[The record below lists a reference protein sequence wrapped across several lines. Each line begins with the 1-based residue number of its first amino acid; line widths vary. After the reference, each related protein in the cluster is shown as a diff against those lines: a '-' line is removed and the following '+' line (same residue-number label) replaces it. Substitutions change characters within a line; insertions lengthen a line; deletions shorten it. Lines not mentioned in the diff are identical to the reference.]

1 MEHRRIASFG
11 IYSLLIAA
19 TTAFAAPV
27 LAAPSSEQGA
37 GGPYRGSYVC
47 PTKVGVPGIFRV
59 PIDLVIRN
67 GNVEFARPLLNW
79 NGTRVIGNEM
89 AFGTTDPDG
98 TVHLSSTWYNGGI
111 IFHAQYSGTLTPSGG
126 TLMGTQTW
134 HSARGLNGSRTCTA
148 AFVQLATTN
157 QSPPQQSPP
166 DQSPTEQS
174 LPGQSPSEE

>member
-11 IYSLLIAA
+11 IYFLLLAA
-19 TTAFAAPV
+19 TPA
-27 LAAPSSEQGA
+27 LAAPSSEQA
-37 GGPYRGSYVC
+37 VGPYRGAYVC
-47 PTKVGVPGIFRV
+47 QKLGAAQGRVPIDILRV